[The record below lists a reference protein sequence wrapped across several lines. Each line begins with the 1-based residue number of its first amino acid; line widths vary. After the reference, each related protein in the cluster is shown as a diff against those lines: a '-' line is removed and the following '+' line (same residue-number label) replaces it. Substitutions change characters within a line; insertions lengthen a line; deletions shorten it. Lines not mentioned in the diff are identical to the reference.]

1 MRWPAKAA
9 IVLAGAGAL
18 LLLGLGWILL
28 HEPPP
33 AIPDFAMVRAGH
45 RTSDTRILDRHGE
58 LIHEMRID
66 PKVRRLAWVG
76 LSEVSPVLLT
86 AVLASEDRRFYR
98 HDGVDG
104 RAMAGAAWQWLR
116 SGERRG
122 ASTISMQVA
131 SLLTPALRRQGGP
144 RTLTQKWRQMRTA
157 WALETRWSK
166 TEILETY
173 LNRVT
178 FRGELQGVGAASAVL
193 FAKTPHGLTEPE
205 AVVLAALIR
214 APNSGSE
221 ATLRR
226 AWAVRQAAGGQSS
239 REEIA
244 ALAARVTDAPAGMGP
259 HVALAPHAA
268 WRLLA
273 EMAPG
278 STRETISTTLD
289 APVQRLATELLA
301 HHLLAVRD
309 RRVQDGAVLVADNAT
324 GDILAYVG
332 SSGTLSAAS
341 QVDGIQ
347 ARRQAGSTLKPFLY
361 GLALERR
368 LLTPASLLEDTPL
381 DVPVAGG
388 LYRPRNYDDH
398 FRGTLTLRT
407 ALAGSVN
414 VPAVRTLALVGQ
426 DAFVTQLTRLG
437 FGGLTESGDFYG
449 PSLALG
455 SADVSLWELVSAYR
469 SLAVGGMRAPLRL
482 IMGAPTAPPRRVY
495 TEQTTFLL
503 SSILADRESRS
514 GTFGLENPLATSFWT
529 AVKTGT
535 SKDMRD
541 NWCVGYS
548 QRYTVGVWVGN
559 FSGEPMQDVSGITGA
574 APVWLELMTYL
585 HRQLPSLPAAP
596 PRGVVSTTVRF
607 PQELEPTRTEW
618 FLAGTEPN
626 DAIPLPAALQPT
638 ILMPMDGTLIAI
650 DPDIPPAQQRVLFE
664 ARVPDSTARWHLDGT
679 DLGPGRT
686 LFPWNPT
693 PGPHTLALVS
703 ADGHPLDTVTFEVR
717 GIAITAVTD

>member
-1 MRWPAKAA
+1 MRWPGRIA
-9 IVLAGAGAL
+9 LALGGAGAL
-18 LLLGLGWILL
+18 LLLGLGWLAL
-28 HEPPP
+28 REPPS
-33 AIPDFAMVRAGH
+33 AIPDFATVRAAH
-45 RTSDTRILDRHGE
+45 RTSDVRILDRHGV
-58 LIHEMRID
+58 LIHEMRTD
-66 PKVRRLAWVG
+66 PKMRRLAWVS
-76 LSEVSPVLLT
+76 LSEVSPALLT
-86 AVLASEDRRFYR
+86 AVLTSEDRRFYQ

-116 SGERRG
+116 GGERRG
-122 ASTISMQVA
+122 ASTLSMQVA

-144 RTLTQKWRQMRTA
+144 RTLLQKWRQMRTA
-157 WALETRWSK
+157 WALEARWSK
-166 TEILETY
+166 AEILEAY

-178 FRGELQGVGAASAVL
+178 FRGELQGIGAASAVL

-205 AVVLAALIR
+205 AAILAALIR
-214 APNSGSE
+214 APNAGSE
-221 ATLRR
+221 VTSRR

-239 REEIA
+239 QEEIA
-244 ALAARVTDAPAGMGP
+244 TLAARVTDAPAGLGP
-259 HVALAPHAA
+259 RIALAPHAA

-273 EMAPG
+273 ETAPG
-278 STRETISTTLD
+278 SSRETISTTLD
-289 APVQRLATELLA
+289 ASVQRLATELLA

-309 RRVQDGAVLVADNAT
+309 RRVQDGAVLVVDNAT
-324 GDILAYVG
+324 GEILAYVG
-332 SSGTLSAAS
+332 SSGILSAAS

-361 GLALERR
+361 SLALERR

-381 DVPVAGG
+381 DVPVVGG

-469 SLAVGGMRAPLRL
+469 SLAVEGKWGPLRL
-482 IMGAPTAPPRRVY
+482 TPDKPTAPPRQVY
-495 TEQTTFLL
+495 TEQTAFLL

-514 GTFGLENPLATSFWT
+514 GTFGLENPLATSFWS

-548 QRYTVGVWVGN
+548 RRYTVGVWVGN

-574 APVWLELMTYL
+574 APVWLELMADL
-585 HRQLPSLPAAP
+585 HREIPSLPPAP
-596 PRGVVSTTVRF
+596 PRGVVSMAVRF
-607 PQELEPTRTEW
+607 PQELEPDRTEW
-618 FLAGTEPN
+618 FLAGTEPI
-626 DAIPLPAALQPT
+626 DVAPLPVALQPT
-638 ILMPMDGTLIAI
+638 ILMPTDGTMIAI

-664 ARVPDSTARWHLDGT
+664 ARVLDGTTHWLLDGT
-679 DLGPGRT
+679 DLGPART
-686 LFPWNPT
+686 LFPWNPI
-693 PGPHTLALVS
+693 PGPHTLALITT
-703 ADGHPLDTVTFEVR
+703 DGHPLDTVTFEVR
-717 GIAITAVTD
+717 GIATTAVTD